1 MTAPVTAWIR
11 TIDEDDAA
19 GPLQR
24 LYASLLDPASGKV
37 DHILKIHGLHP
48 AGLRAHLQLYR
59 AVMAGTE
66 GLPKADRELI
76 AWSVSR
82 FNECHY

>member
-1 MTAPVTAWIR
+1 MTGWIR
-11 TIDEDDAA
+11 TIDEDDADEA
-19 GPLQR
+19 LAR
-24 LYASLLDPASGKV
+24 IYATLLDPVSAKV

-59 AVMAGTE
+59 TVMTGTP

>member
-1 MTAPVTAWIR
+1 VAAWIR
-11 TIDEDDAA
+11 TVDEDDAE
-19 GPLQR
+19 GLLQR
-24 LYASLLDPASGKV
+24 LYSTLLDPGSGKV

-48 AGLRAHLQLYR
+48 EGLRAHLSLYR
-59 AVMAGTE
+59 TVMTGTP

-82 FNECHY
+82 TNECHY